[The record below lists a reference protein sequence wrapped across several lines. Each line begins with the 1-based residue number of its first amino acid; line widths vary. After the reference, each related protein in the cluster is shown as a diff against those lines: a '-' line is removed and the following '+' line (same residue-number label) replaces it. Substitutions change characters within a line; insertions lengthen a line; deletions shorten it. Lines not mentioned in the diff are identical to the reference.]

1 MSGVEVDGASIGR
14 EGALP
19 TYYLTVIQPAKGP
32 GNGWGLYLNHRKPS
46 DAIQPQLRVSSGD
59 GKVITFE
66 FANAEEALAA
76 GEPIAREIV
85 KERGFNPDDPAD
97 FQVYR

>member
-1 MSGVEVDGASIGR
+1 MSGVEVGGASIGR

-19 TYYLTVIQPAKGP
+19 DYFLTAIRPAKSSGF
-32 GNGWGLYLNHRKPS
+32 GWGLWLNHEKPS
-46 DAIQPQLRVSSGD
+46 GAVQPQLRVSSGD
-59 GKVITFE
+59 GKVTTYAFTS
-66 FANAEEALAA
+66 AKEALTA

-85 KERGFNPDDPAD
+85 KERGLNPDDPAD